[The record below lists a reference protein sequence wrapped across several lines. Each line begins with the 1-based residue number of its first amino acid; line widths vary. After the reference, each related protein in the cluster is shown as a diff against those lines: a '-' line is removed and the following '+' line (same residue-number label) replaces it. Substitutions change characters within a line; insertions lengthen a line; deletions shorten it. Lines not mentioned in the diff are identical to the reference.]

1 MSNLPLIFKRVCSQ
15 RVGSQRV
22 ASKCVDS
29 NLVRYVQFLERNF
42 KMNNL
47 TLNSTRD
54 KKNESNSKRL
64 CQLLKRSAP
73 TLMVAGILTLLMG
86 TGALAQVDGVD
97 KVIKGVADSVLPN
110 FKFGTGVVSG
120 TLGLGIAIAGLL
132 KTSPRMLMAGAAL
145 AIIPATL
152 WDSVVGGA
160 ATILIP

>member
-1 MSNLPLIFKRVCSQ
+1 MNSFTIINKDFVPKNS
-15 RVGSQRV
+15 GSSSFIR
-22 ASKCVDS
+22 
-29 NLVRYVQFLERNF
+29 FL
-42 KMNNL
+42 KGV
-47 TLNSTRD
+47 
-54 KKNESNSKRL
+54 
-64 CQLLKRSAP
+64 AP
-73 TLMVAGILTLLMG
+73 TVVLGGVLALVMG
-86 TGALAQVDGVD
+86 TEVLAQVDGVD